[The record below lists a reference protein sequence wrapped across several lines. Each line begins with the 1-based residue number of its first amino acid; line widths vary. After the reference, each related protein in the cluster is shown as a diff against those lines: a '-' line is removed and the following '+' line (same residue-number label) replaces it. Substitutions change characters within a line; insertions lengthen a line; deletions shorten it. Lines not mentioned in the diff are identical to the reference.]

1 LSKAKT
7 LSAPTIAVEEEDLRT
22 SSIWFAWR
30 NGRVLAG
37 LLLKHELN
45 KAPPET
51 LLKVRSRNLLD
62 LIDDGLNVF
71 VVVVRG

>member
-1 LSKAKT
+1 MSKAKT
-7 LSAPTIAVEEEDLRT
+7 LSAPTIAIEEEGLRT
-22 SSIWFAWR
+22 SAIWIAWR

-37 LLLKHELN
+37 LLLKHELR

-51 LLKVRSRNLLD
+51 LLQVRSRNLLD
-62 LIDDGLNVF
+62 LIDNGLNVF